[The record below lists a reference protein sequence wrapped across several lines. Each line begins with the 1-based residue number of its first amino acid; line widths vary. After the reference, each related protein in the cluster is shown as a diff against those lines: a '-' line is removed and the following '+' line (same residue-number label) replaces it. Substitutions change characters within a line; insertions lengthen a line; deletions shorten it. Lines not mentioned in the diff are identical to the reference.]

1 MKNKNN
7 FLRYF
12 YSIENRYLF
21 LKYYDHKN
29 ILNFHEIII
38 NDFDNNFILNY
49 NMTPGLKFLE
59 LGLNLKLDWG
69 SEIRNDKLK
78 FLIYKILG
86 ITDEL

>member
-1 MKNKNN
+1 MRNKNN

-29 ILNFHEIII
+29 ILN
-38 NDFDNNFILNY
+38 Y
-49 NMTPGLKFLE
+49 NKTPGLKFLE

-78 FLIYKILG
+78 FIIFKILG
-86 ITDEL
+86 IIDEL